1 MSTRYSPRRRLACAF
16 LVLLSATIDH
26 NNGSC
31 QATPN
36 TTSPPSTPPSTST
49 SHSIIRS
56 IGFTGCSSK
65 SSTEQIQLSN
75 LALLYDGQSNT
86 ISLKADGSTD
96 KEFHASSAYDRV
108 FYDQKIDLDKIN
120 TFIPQY
126 VNFKGKFSFQETF
139 LAPEI
144 LPTKLPKQL
153 FSLPAIEA
161 LASIQLFDATG
172 STILC
177 ASMPLTNTVSAQS
190 PLITFASLT
199 LTAAAVALSAIA
211 SLVVSLSSAEIL
223 SMPLAHSQATGSTAS
238 PLSPSVWDV
247 VSFCQFIAMSGS
259 LNIEYPEL
267 LQQWTQNFG
276 WSMGLVQAEG
286 WNKAING
293 LRARTASGSDANDE
307 LGISTTLAGS
317 LAPGDE
323 EQFRG
328 NFSNTA
334 TANNTVTALSM
345 QGMMD
350 GAVKS
355 YVQHTVYNQNQ
366 TEAEIIARLEQ
377 SKVLANNPLAHGASV
392 SIQRT
397 KTSTATPSSSSSGHH
412 PSTPLTQPGLTTFGH
427 RLNIPAKNM
436 FMTALFLFLILLL
449 VTSLIALLVRITLEV
464 YTTIKPGKFTKLRRR
479 FANYYF
485 GNMLRVVLLAYFA
498 VATLAFYQLTLRD
511 VWPIT
516 LLATLTLPVF
526 LALVTSITLRLR
538 RAGGTSLFFD
548 ERLRSKYGAL
558 YDQYVLSAYLFFVP
572 VLGYQIAK
580 AAMVGLGQGKGDH
593 QSSSN
598 AWIQIGLLLIAETAF
613 TSLVVWKRP
622 FADRMSNRLN
632 AALGCVRVANMVMLA
647 VLIEKAA
654 LSSVSRTVVGVL
666 ITATQ
671 ALVMVVLACLVL
683 YQLGRALW
691 RLKTVLKADGEAKDK
706 EMGSRIE
713 GEEVLVISIED
724 EKLGGKFIDGDEG
737 DDVPGRSALEY
748 QRGSDSMTSLVGMMG
763 IGHNPT
769 IRQTPASDDE
779 DDESGHG
786 VEIIPQQKSI
796 RRSLPVSAESARH
809 PFRDVLSN
817 VRDSIQSYESQSSH
831 ILDYYNSAYLPS
843 TIRAKL
849 AQSVQE
855 QRNPSINIVEQEESV
870 DQDSQDR
877 RSSRTSLDVPEA
889 SEPWIQAA
897 YMMRRMSESN
907 ARSKGPYPSSSSS
920 RASVLNSD
928 QDVQRRPASVG
939 ESVRH
944 SLEKKNRES
953 SDRPTISSRS
963 ESVPVITYIPESL
976 LEGPPPPSP
985 MGTLLRRSSV
995 LSAMLIMPPSMS
1007 PVLPTLHS
1015 YQQQHPGQT
1024 STNPSSPAVSP
1035 VGENSPLPPSLPPAP
1050 ALTITSFN
1058 SYRFPDERTTED
1070 EATPLTRAVAAAQRN
1085 IHPLSPFHPDYQ
1097 HPDDRYNPNLPSP
1110 NDCHPQA
1117 PPLPRNS
1124 TSDGYTNPN
1133 LAQDNASPSKK
1144 AALTASL
1151 SALLTASKKY
1161 QGRVYAR
1168 PPGLTIVTTLNTNTN
1183 NNPVVPPRIP
1193 LPSVLPPSP
1202 FSAVKTQPGL
1212 GEVADKD
1219 TNKVLQQL
1227 TPDSLGA
1234 SHESLVED
1242 AISGHKRTTTI
1253 MTMLTQMSSSR
1264 DGKGVTLESGLSPSP
1279 SSSPHQQR
1287 ALTITLLSSGREG
1300 YSKAARRA
1308 AQS

>member
-1 MSTRYSPRRRLACAF
+1 MNRLAAN
-16 LVLLSATIDH
+16 SPGTIVS
-26 NNGSC
+26 NVVSSLE
-31 QATPN
+31 TP
-36 TTSPPSTPPSTST
+36 TS
-49 SHSIIRS
+49 
-56 IGFTGCSSK
+56 
-65 SSTEQIQLSN
+65 L
-75 LALLYDGQSNT
+75 
-86 ISLKADGSTD
+86 
-96 KEFHASSAYDRV
+96 
-108 FYDQKIDLDKIN
+108 
-120 TFIPQY
+120 
-126 VNFKGKFSFQETF
+126 
-139 LAPEI
+139 
-144 LPTKLPKQL
+144 
-153 FSLPAIEA
+153 SLP
-161 LASIQLFDATG
+161 
-172 STILC
+172 
-177 ASMPLTNTVSAQS
+177 PLT
-190 PLITFASLT
+190 
-199 LTAAAVALSAIA
+199 
-211 SLVVSLSSAEIL
+211 
-223 SMPLAHSQATGSTAS
+223 
-238 PLSPSVWDV
+238 
-247 VSFCQFIAMSGS
+247 
-259 LNIEYPEL
+259 
-267 LQQWTQNFG
+267 
-276 WSMGLVQAEG
+276 WSE
-286 WNKAING
+286 
-293 LRARTASGSDANDE
+293 
-307 LGISTTLAGS
+307 
-317 LAPGDE
+317 
-323 EQFRG
+323 
-328 NFSNTA
+328 
-334 TANNTVTALSM
+334 
-345 QGMMD
+345 
-350 GAVKS
+350 
-355 YVQHTVYNQNQ
+355 
-366 TEAEIIARLEQ
+366 
-377 SKVLANNPLAHGASV
+377 
-392 SIQRT
+392 
-397 KTSTATPSSSSSGHH
+397 GHH

-1015 YQQQHPGQT
+1015 YRQQHPGQT

-1212 GEVADKD
+1212 GGEEGGCHRRGGRQGHEQGVTAADARFAGRVAREPRRGRD
-1219 TNKVLQQL
+1219 
-1227 TPDSLGA
+1227 LGA
-1234 SHESLVED
+1234 QAHHNDHDD
-1242 AISGHKRTTTI
+1242 ADT
-1253 MTMLTQMSSSR
+1253 
-1264 DGKGVTLESGLSPSP
+1264 DE
-1279 SSSPHQQR
+1279 
-1287 ALTITLLSSGREG
+1287 
-1300 YSKAARRA
+1300 
-1308 AQS
+1308 

>member
-1 MSTRYSPRRRLACAF
+1 ML
-16 LVLLSATIDH
+16 
-26 NNGSC
+26 
-31 QATPN
+31 
-36 TTSPPSTPPSTST
+36 
-49 SHSIIRS
+49 
-56 IGFTGCSSK
+56 
-65 SSTEQIQLSN
+65 
-75 LALLYDGQSNT
+75 
-86 ISLKADGSTD
+86 
-96 KEFHASSAYDRV
+96 
-108 FYDQKIDLDKIN
+108 
-120 TFIPQY
+120 
-126 VNFKGKFSFQETF
+126 FSFQETF
-139 LAPEI
+139 LAPEN
-144 LPTKLPKQL
+144 LPTTLPKQL

-172 STILC
+172 SAILC

-199 LTAAAVALSAIA
+199 LTTAAVALSAIA
-211 SLVVSLSSAEIL
+211 SLVASLSSAGTL
-223 SMPLAHSQATGSTAS
+223 SMPLAHSQTTAS
-238 PLSPSVWDV
+238 TVSSLSPSVWDV

-293 LRARTASGSDANDE
+293 LRARTASGSDTNDE
-307 LGISTTLAGS
+307 LGTSTTLAGS
-317 LAPGDE
+317 PTPSDE
-323 EQFRG
+323 ELVSG
-328 NFSNTA
+328 NFSSTA
-334 TANNTVTALSM
+334 TTNNTVTALSM

-355 YVQHTVYNQNQ
+355 FVQHTVYNQNQ
-366 TEAEIIARLEQ
+366 TEAEIIARLQQ
-377 SKVLANNPLAHGASV
+377 SKVLVNNPLAHGASV
-392 SIQRT
+392 SIQRHSRRQAPGPPQPPHPLPPPPVVVPPPALSPPSPPSPLSHPSPPSPSPPSPPSPPPPPPPPVQPVQPQPVGGAALPSPSDASLMDRLAAKSPDT
-397 KTSTATPSSSSSGHH
+397 IVPSVVPSLETPTPLNSPPLVRTEGHH
-412 PSTPLTQPGLTTFGH
+412 ASTPLTQPGLTSFGH

-449 VTSLIALLVRITLEV
+449 ATSLIALLIRITLEF
-464 YTTIKPGKFTKLRRR
+464 YATIKPGKFIKLRRR
-479 FANYYF
+479 FAHYYF
-485 GNMLRVVLLAYFA
+485 GNMLRVVLLAYFG

-516 LLATLTLPVF
+516 LLATLTLLAF

-593 QSSSN
+593 PSSSN
-598 AWIQIGLLLIAETAF
+598 AWMQIVLLLIAEIAF

-622 FADRMSNRLN
+622 FADRVPNRLN

-654 LSSVSRTVVGVL
+654 LSNVSRTVVGVL
-666 ITATQ
+666 ITASQ
-671 ALVMVVLACLVL
+671 VLVIVVLACLVL

-691 RLKTVLKADGEAKDK
+691 GLRTVLKANGETKDMK
-706 EMGSRIE
+706 LGRRIE

-724 EKLGGKFIDGDEG
+724 EKLSGKFFDGDEC
-737 DDVPGRSALEY
+737 DDVPGRSAHEY

-769 IRQTPASDDE
+769 IHRTPASDDE

-786 VEIIPQQKSI
+786 EEIIPRQKSI
-796 RRSLPVSAESARH
+796 GRSLPVPAESAGH
-809 PFRDVLSN
+809 SFRDVLSN
-817 VRDSIQSYESQSSH
+817 MRDSIQSDESRSSH

-849 AQSVQE
+849 AQSIQE
-855 QRNPSINIVEQEESV
+855 QRNPRISMVELEESV
-870 DQDSQDR
+870 DQDNQDK
-877 RSSRTSLDVPEA
+877 RSSRTSLEVPEA

-897 YMMRRMSESN
+897 YMTRRKSESS
-907 ARSKGPYPSSSSS
+907 ARSNEPDPSSSSS
-920 RASVLNSD
+920 RGSVLNSD
-928 QDVQRRPASVG
+928 QDSQRRPASEG
-939 ESVRH
+939 GSIRRALDPMTFTYRSFDET
-944 SLEKKNRES
+944 KNRES
-953 SDRPTISSRS
+953 SDR
-963 ESVPVITYIPESL
+963 VPVLTYIPESL
-976 LEGPPPPSP
+976 LAGPPPTSLR
-985 MGTLLRRSSV
+985 GTLPRQASV
-995 LSAMLIMPPSMS
+995 LSAVLITPPSMS

-1024 STNPSSPAVSP
+1024 STNPSSPALSP
-1035 VGENSPLPPSLPPAP
+1035 VGENSPSPPFLPPAP
-1050 ALTITSFN
+1050 VSTITSFN
-1058 SYRFPDERTTED
+1058 SYRFPDERTPED

-1117 PPLPRNS
+1117 PPLPRSS
-1124 TSDGYTNPN
+1124 TSEGYTNPN
-1133 LAQDNASPSKK
+1133 LAQDNASPSKE
-1144 AALTASL
+1144 AASTASL
-1151 SALLTASKKY
+1151 SALLAVSKKWQQRAY
-1161 QGRVYAR
+1161 TR
-1168 PPGLTIVTTLNTNTN
+1168 PPGLTIVTTLNTDTI

-1193 LPSVLPPSP
+1193 LPPVLPPSP
-1202 FSAVKTQPGL
+1202 FSDGKTQPSL
-1212 GEVADKD
+1212 GGEGGVVVGVADKD

-1234 SHESLVED
+1234 SFESLIED
-1242 AISGHKRTTTI
+1242 ATSGHKRAKTVV
-1253 MTMLTQMSSSR
+1253 TMLTQMSSGR
-1264 DGKGVTLESGLSPSP
+1264 DGKGMTLGSESSPSP
-1279 SSSPHQQR
+1279 LPSPQRQR
-1287 ALTITLLSSGREG
+1287 ALTITPLSSGKAE
-1300 YSKAARRA
+1300 YNKAARRA
-1308 AQS
+1308 AR

>member
-1 MSTRYSPRRRLACAF
+1 MTTRYSPRRGLTCAF
-16 LVLLSATIDH
+16 LVLLSTTIDY
-26 NNGSC
+26 NNGTC

-36 TTSPPSTPPSTST
+36 TTSPSSTLPSTGT

-56 IGFTGCSSK
+56 IGFTGCSSG
-65 SSTEQIQLSN
+65 SPTEQIQLSN

-86 ISLKADGSTD
+86 ISLKAEGSTD
-96 KEFHASSAYDRV
+96 KEFDASSVHVLLTAYDRV
-108 FYDQKIDLDKIN
+108 FYDQKIDLDKTD
-120 TFIPQY
+120 TFIPH
-126 VNFKGKFSFQETF
+126 FKGKFSFQETF
-139 LAPEI
+139 LAPEN
-144 LPTKLPKQL
+144 LPTTLPKQL

-172 STILC
+172 SAILC

-199 LTAAAVALSAIA
+199 LTTAAVALSAIA
-211 SLVVSLSSAEIL
+211 SLVASLSSAGTL
-223 SMPLAHSQATGSTAS
+223 SMPLAHSQTTAS
-238 PLSPSVWDV
+238 TVSSLSPSVWDV

-293 LRARTASGSDANDE
+293 LRARTASGSDTNDE
-307 LGISTTLAGS
+307 LGTSTTLAGS
-317 LAPGDE
+317 PAPSDE
-323 EQFRG
+323 ELVSG
-328 NFSNTA
+328 NFSSTA
-334 TANNTVTALSM
+334 TTNNTVTALSM

-355 YVQHTVYNQNQ
+355 FVQHTVYNQNQ
-366 TEAEIIARLEQ
+366 TEAEIIARLQQ
-377 SKVLANNPLAHGASV
+377 SKVLVNNPLAHGASV
-392 SIQRT
+392 SIQRHSRL
-397 KTSTATPSSSSSGHH
+397 TS
-412 PSTPLTQPGLTTFGH
+412 FGH

-449 VTSLIALLVRITLEV
+449 ATSLIALLIRITLEF
-464 YTTIKPGKFTKLRRR
+464 YATIKPGKFIKLRRR
-479 FANYYF
+479 FAHYYF
-485 GNMLRVVLLAYFA
+485 GNMLRVVLLAYFG

-516 LLATLTLPVF
+516 LLATLTLLAF

-580 AAMVGLGQGKGDH
+580 AAM
-593 QSSSN
+593 
-598 AWIQIGLLLIAETAF
+598 IAF

-622 FADRMSNRLN
+622 FADRVPNRLN

-654 LSSVSRTVVGVL
+654 LSNVSRTVVGVL
-666 ITATQ
+666 ITASQ
-671 ALVMVVLACLVL
+671 VLVIVVLACLVL

-691 RLKTVLKADGEAKDK
+691 GLRTVLKANGETKDMK
-706 EMGSRIE
+706 LGRRIE
-713 GEEVLVISIED
+713 GEEVLVIAIED
-724 EKLGGKFIDGDEG
+724 EKLSGKFFDGDEC
-737 DDVPGRSALEY
+737 DDVPGRSAHEY

-769 IRQTPASDDE
+769 IHRTPASDDE

-786 VEIIPQQKSI
+786 EEIIPRQKSI
-796 RRSLPVSAESARH
+796 GRSLPVPAESAGH
-809 PFRDVLSN
+809 SFRDVLSN
-817 VRDSIQSYESQSSH
+817 MRDSIQSDESRSSH

-849 AQSVQE
+849 AQSIQE
-855 QRNPSINIVEQEESV
+855 QRNQRISMVQLEESV
-870 DQDSQDR
+870 DQDNQDK
-877 RSSRTSLDVPEA
+877 RSSRTSLEVPEA

-897 YMMRRMSESN
+897 YMTRRKSESS
-907 ARSKGPYPSSSSS
+907 ARSNEPDPSSSSS
-920 RASVLNSD
+920 KGSALNSD
-928 QDVQRRPASVG
+928 QDSQRRPASEG
-939 ESVRH
+939 GSIRRALDPMTFTYRSFDET
-944 SLEKKNRES
+944 KNRES
-953 SDRPTISSRS
+953 SDR
-963 ESVPVITYIPESL
+963 VPVLTYIPESL
-976 LEGPPPPSP
+976 LAGPPPTSLK
-985 MGTLLRRSSV
+985 GTLPRQASV
-995 LSAMLIMPPSMS
+995 LSAVLITPPSMS

-1024 STNPSSPAVSP
+1024 STNPSSPALSP
-1035 VGENSPLPPSLPPAP
+1035 VGENSPSPPFLPPAP
-1050 ALTITSFN
+1050 VSTITSFN
-1058 SYRFPDERTTED
+1058 SYRFPDERTPED

-1117 PPLPRNS
+1117 PPLPRSS
-1124 TSDGYTNPN
+1124 TSEGYTNPN
-1133 LAQDNASPSKK
+1133 LAQDNASPSKE
-1144 AALTASL
+1144 AASTASL
-1151 SALLTASKKY
+1151 SALLAVSKKWQQRAY
-1161 QGRVYAR
+1161 TR
-1168 PPGLTIVTTLNTNTN
+1168 PPGLTIVTTLNTDTI

-1193 LPSVLPPSP
+1193 LPPVLPPSP
-1202 FSAVKTQPGL
+1202 FSDGKTQPSL
-1212 GEVADKD
+1212 GGEGGVVVGVADKD

-1234 SHESLVED
+1234 SFESLVED
-1242 AISGHKRTTTI
+1242 ATSGHKRAKTVV
-1253 MTMLTQMSSSR
+1253 TMLTQMSSSR
-1264 DGKGVTLESGLSPSP
+1264 DGKGMTLGSESSPSP
-1279 SSSPHQQR
+1279 LPSPQRQR
-1287 ALTITLLSSGREG
+1287 ALTITPLSSGKAE
-1300 YSKAARRA
+1300 YNKAARRA
-1308 AQS
+1308 AR